1 MKAIICEQYAPIDQL
16 QFKEIDSPEA
26 GEREVVVA
34 VKAAGVNFPDALI
47 VQGLYQDRPAL
58 PFTPGI
64 EFAGEVL
71 SCGPGVKQPGPGTRV
86 LGFSSGYG
94 AFAEQVKCPANSVVP
109 IPDDMSYVDAA
120 NLVCAHGTAQHALR
134 QRANLQAGE
143 TLVVLGAAG
152 GTGTAAVQIGKAM
165 GARVIA
171 VCSSQDKLDIAR
183 QNGADEFIN
192 YSNQDLKKELKR
204 LTDGRGV
211 DVVFDPVGGDAFS
224 ACARCMARN
233 GRLLVIGF
241 ASGDIPQLPVNL
253 TLVKEYSV
261 IGVFWGSFT
270 AHEPKVFADNLRELF
285 QWYRDRQIHVVTDA
299 EIPLAD
305 AVTALQR
312 MVNREVRGKLV
323 LIP

>member
-1 MKAIICEQYAPIDQL
+1 MKAIVCEQYAPIEQL
-16 QFKEIDSPEA
+16 QFKEIANPEA
-26 GEREVVVA
+26 GAEDVVVA
-34 VKAAGVNFPDALI
+34 VRAAGVNFPDALI

-64 EFAGEVL
+64 EFAGDIL
-71 SCGPGVKQPGPGTRV
+71 ACGSGVSQLTAGTRV
-86 LGFSSGYG
+86 LGFSAGYG
-94 AFAEQVKCPANSVVP
+94 AFAEQVKCPASSVVP

-171 VCSSQDKLDIAR
+171 VCSSQDKLEIAK
-183 QNGADEFIN
+183 QNGADELIN
-192 YSNQDLKKELKR
+192 YSEQDLKKELKR
-204 LTDGRGV
+204 LTDGKGV
-211 DVVFDPVGGDAFS
+211 DVVFDPVGGDAFA

-241 ASGDIPQLPVNL
+241 ASGEIPQLPVNL

-270 AHEPKVFADNLRELF
+270 RHEPAVFANNLRELF

-299 EIPLAD
+299 EIPLGD

-312 MVNREVRGKLV
+312 MVDREVRGKLV